1 MQAVKQIV
9 ETNKAAYASNLAE
22 QNISKNGI
30 VYYPFISEKE
40 IIDWIDNAISEWWD
54 DLVGYENNYR
64 FGGSALGCVP

>member
-9 ETNKAAYASNLAE
+9 EANKAIYASNLAE

-40 IIDWIDNAISEWWD
+40 TIDWIDSTVSQWWD
-54 DLVGYENNYR
+54 DETI
-64 FGGSALGCVP
+64 